1 MYYISY
7 YIDTAG
13 LKETAT
19 SVSSNMQADE
29 QMRRIR
35 RRVIHVQVA
44 RHIVDGDVG
53 ADADN
58 P

>member
-29 QMRRIR
+29 QMR
-35 RRVIHVQVA
+35 
-44 RHIVDGDVG
+44 
-53 ADADN
+53 
-58 P
+58 

>member
-7 YIDTAG
+7 YIDTAR

-29 QMRRIR
+29 QMR
-35 RRVIHVQVA
+35 
-44 RHIVDGDVG
+44 
-53 ADADN
+53 
-58 P
+58 